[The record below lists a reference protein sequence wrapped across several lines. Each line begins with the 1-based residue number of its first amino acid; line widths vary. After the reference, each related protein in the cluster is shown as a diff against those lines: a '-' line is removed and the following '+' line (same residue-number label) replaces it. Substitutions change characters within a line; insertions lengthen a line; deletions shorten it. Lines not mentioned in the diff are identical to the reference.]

1 MIQSIGGED
10 LRASPESFRF
20 RIDLLHFV
28 VIIYIIKYGE
38 VQRVNLRE
46 EMRFNLYIY
55 EYKAI

>member
-1 MIQSIGGED
+1 MIKPIGGED
-10 LRASPESFRF
+10 LRAFPESFRF

-28 VIIYIIKYGE
+28 VIIYMIKYGE